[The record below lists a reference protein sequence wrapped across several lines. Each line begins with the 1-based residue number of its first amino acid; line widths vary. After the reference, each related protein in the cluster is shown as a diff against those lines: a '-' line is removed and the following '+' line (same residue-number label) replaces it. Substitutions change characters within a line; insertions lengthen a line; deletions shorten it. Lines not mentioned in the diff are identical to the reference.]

1 VLNHVKRVSIGP
13 WLSTADNVTVLE
25 KTMNVNFMAYVRL
38 ASNALQLLQKSNG
51 SIVVVSS
58 LMGDEIFVQS
68 FVSCRFLP

>member
-1 VLNHVKRVSIGP
+1 
-13 WLSTADNVTVLE
+13 
-25 KTMNVNFMAYVRL
+25 MNVNFMAYIRL